1 MDINAVVL
9 AGEVTSV
16 RECDGMY
23 VHLLEVERPSGEC
36 DSIEVLSEE
45 RVSGF
50 VRVYGEARSR
60 QSKGLKP
67 YVFADRIE
75 PCEEYFENECVVEGY
90 ICQVPYYKRLRT
102 REATAFMIAVEGKRT
117 YYIPIVCWGRVARKV
132 ADFSEGKK
140 VVIKGRCQV
149 RHYLKEGNTR
159 CAREIS
165 AYEVI

>member
-1 MDINAVVL
+1 MYGQFPQFYGRQESLIRVTGYEGAKAYQMMPNSTVALFDGNDDIMYIKTTDG
-9 AGEVTSV
+9 AGFAT
-16 RECDGMY
+16 
-23 VHLLEVERPSGEC
+23 
-36 DSIEVLSEE
+36 IKT
-45 RVSGF
+45 F
-50 VRVYGEARSR
+50 KFEA
-60 QSKGLKP
+60 